1 MQQEKNNVVMD
12 TNIVVSAAISSD
24 GTPARIFELFL
35 EKSILNYTTDEIID
49 EISEVI
55 DRPLLGIDKDYKKF
69 ILDNFKLLS
78 VIIKPTFDEDA
89 VPDKDD
95 NKFINCALSAKADII
110 SGDSHL
116 LKLGSYKGV
125 KILSAKQFLDKVL

>member
-1 MQQEKNNVVMD
+1 MD